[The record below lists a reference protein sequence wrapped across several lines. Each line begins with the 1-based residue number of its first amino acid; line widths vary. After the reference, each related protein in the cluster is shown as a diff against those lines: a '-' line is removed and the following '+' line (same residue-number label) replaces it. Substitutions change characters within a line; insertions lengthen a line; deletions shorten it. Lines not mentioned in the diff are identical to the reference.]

1 MSSKRRYTDEF
12 VAETLA
18 LVGRGERSKA
28 EIERDLDLYP
38 GQIGAWER
46 RRRGGR
52 PMNSK
57 QSNGQPAN
65 VPEEIDWKAEAKR
78 LQKENEILRQERDIL
93 KKAIA
98 IFTPRSG

>member
-28 EIERDLDLYP
+28 EIERDLGLYP
-38 GQIGAWER
+38 GQIRAWER
-46 RRRGGR
+46 RRGGGS
-52 PMNSK
+52 MKSQNGS
-57 QSNGQPAN
+57 GQPAN